1 MNQLTQANA
10 TKLVSPRSGRIL
22 IVEDDK
28 DLAELLADRLAFESV
43 FVEVAY
49 DPYEALNQLSDHH
62 FDLVI
67 MDWQLPDMTGGET
80 LKQADRNAMLDP
92 LASELW
98 TMKKTP
104 VVILSAHKAR
114 ECRTNKN
121 NTFNV
126 ISYVSKR
133 QPLENMMN
141 QIKVSLSQTLSKN
154 ETKNFVEAV

>member
-1 MNQLTQANA
+1 MQANA
-10 TKLVSPRSGRIL
+10 TKLVSPRNGRVL

-28 DLAELLADRLAFESV
+28 DLAELLADKLAFEGAY
-43 FVEVAY
+43 VEVAN
-49 DPYEALNQLSDHH
+49 DPYEALNKLSDHH

-92 LASELW
+92 LAAELW

-121 NTFNV
+121 NTYSV

-133 QPLENMMN
+133 QPLENMMKH
-141 QIKVSLSQTLSKN
+141 IREILSMSLSTNVAKN
-154 ETKNFVEAV
+154 LVKAV

>member
-1 MNQLTQANA
+1 MNQFTHVDA
-10 TKLVSPRSGRIL
+10 TKLVLPRHGRIL

-28 DLAELLADRLAFESV
+28 DLAEVLADKFAFEGAY
-43 FVEVAY
+43 VEIAN
-49 DPYEALNQLSDHH
+49 DPYEALNQLSEHH

-80 LKQADRNAMLDP
+80 LKQADRNAMIDP
-92 LASELW
+92 LASEQW

-121 NTFNV
+121 STYRV
-126 ISYVSKR
+126 VSYVSKR
-133 QPLENMMN
+133 QPFANIMKNLKDIFSM
-141 QIKVSLSQTLSKN
+141 SLAPKL
-154 ETKNFVEAV
+154 VRAV

>member
-1 MNQLTQANA
+1 MNQFTHVDA
-10 TKLVSPRSGRIL
+10 TKVVLPRQGRVL

-28 DLAELLADRLAFESV
+28 DLAEVLADKFVFEGAY
-43 FVEVAY
+43 VEVAN
-49 DPYEALNQLSDHH
+49 DPYEALNQLSEHH

-80 LKQADRNAMLDP
+80 LKQADRNALLDP
-92 LASELW
+92 LASEQW
-98 TMKKTP
+98 MMKKTP

-121 NTFNV
+121 NTYRV

-133 QPLENMMN
+133 QPFPNMMKHLKD
-141 QIKVSLSQTLSKN
+141 ILSTSLSQNLVK
-154 ETKNFVEAV
+154 AV

>member
-1 MNQLTQANA
+1 MN
-10 TKLVSPRSGRIL
+10 RIL

-28 DLAELLADRLAFESV
+28 DLAEVLADKFSYEGAY
-43 FVEVAY
+43 VEVAN
-49 DPYEALNQLSDHH
+49 DPYEALNQMSEHH

-67 MDWQLPDMTGGET
+67 MDWELPDLTGGET

-92 LASELW
+92 LASEQW
-98 TMKKTP
+98 NMKKTP

-121 NTFNV
+121 NTYRV

-133 QPLENMMN
+133 QPFANMFKHLKD
-141 QIKVSLSQTLSKN
+141 ILSTTLN
-154 ETKNFVEAV
+154 RNFVKAV